1 MDTLENFLRICRAAD
16 YFDSKAIRVESQ
28 DDNADSADSN
38 AAHQPTKNSSQ
49 VATDFR
55 KGEKAMNR
63 DMAIDRTDEI
73 LYEADELRSWL
84 KNSQHIRWLIGG
96 KDNNRTKV

>member
-1 MDTLENFLRICRAAD
+1 
-16 YFDSKAIRVESQ
+16 
-28 DDNADSADSN
+28 
-38 AAHQPTKNSSQ
+38 
-49 VATDFR
+49 
-55 KGEKAMNR
+55 MNR

>member
-38 AAHQPTKNSSQ
+38 AAHQPSKNSSQ

-55 KGEKAMNR
+55 KAATFEK
-63 DMAIDRTDEI
+63 
-73 LYEADELRSWL
+73 
-84 KNSQHIRWLIGG
+84 IRRKLQQISA
-96 KDNNRTKV
+96 KEKSNEP